1 MLEYMNK
8 QDGISKEDKMQ
19 LQYWGY
25 FLLLIIAFITDVKS
39 MTISNKVTVPAM
51 VLGVL
56 VHTLMDG
63 RTGFWMSVQGGVI
76 GFGIMFLMYL
86 CGAVGGGDVK
96 LFGAIGAWVG
106 TYLTLTTMMYSIFVA
121 GFIGVLILLWR
132 KEALQRIRGVITS
145 IVGAVVL
152 KSIVPIQAN
161 AKGHLQFPF
170 MLAVLPGAVIAF
182 LYL

>member
-1 MLEYMNK
+1 ME
-8 QDGISKEDKMQ
+8 I
-19 LQYWGY
+19 QYWGF
-25 FLLLIIAFITDVKS
+25 FLLLIVAFITDVKS
-39 MTISNKVTVPAM
+39 MTISNKVTIPAM
-51 VLGVL
+51 ALGII
-56 VHTLMDG
+56 VHVIMEG
-63 RTGFWMSVQGGVI
+63 YSGFWVALQGGGI
-76 GFGIMFLMYL
+76 GFGIMFVMYL

-96 LFGAIGAWVG
+96 LFGAIGTWVG

-132 KEALQRIRGVITS
+132 RETFKRLRGVMTS
-145 IVGAVVL
+145 IIGAIAL